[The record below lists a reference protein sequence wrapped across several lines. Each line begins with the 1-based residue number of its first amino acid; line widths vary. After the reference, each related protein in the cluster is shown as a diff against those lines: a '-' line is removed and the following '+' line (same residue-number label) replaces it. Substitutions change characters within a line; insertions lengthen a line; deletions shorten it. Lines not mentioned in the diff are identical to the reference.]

1 MADFDLD
8 LRGLS
13 CPLPVMR
20 MRKKLESMASGQTL
34 CILSSEPESVRDINA
49 YVKSSGDTL
58 LESKK
63 TPEGDFEFLLKRKI
77 ALMEEYGDR
86 EPRVDPG
93 YMWRMPG

>member
-1 MADFDLD
+1 MADYELD

-20 MRKKLESMASGQTL
+20 MRKKLETMSSGQTL
-34 CILSSEPESVRDINA
+34 RVLSSEPGSILDFRS

-63 TPEGDFEFLLKRKI
+63 TPEGDFEFLLKRI
-77 ALMEEYGDR
+77 
-86 EPRVDPG
+86 
-93 YMWRMPG
+93 